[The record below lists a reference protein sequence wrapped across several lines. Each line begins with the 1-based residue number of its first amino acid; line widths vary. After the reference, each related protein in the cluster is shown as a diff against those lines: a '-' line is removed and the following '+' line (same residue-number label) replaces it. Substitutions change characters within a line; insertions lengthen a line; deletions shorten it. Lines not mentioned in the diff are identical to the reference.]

1 MSGPDM
7 DAEVIALSA
16 RLLKRLGLKE
26 VTLELNS
33 LGGSEVRLRYR
44 EALLEFLLRH
54 ESSLDAD
61 SQRRVRSNPLRVLD
75 AKSPQTQAI
84 LVDAPSIADSFDDG
98 ARAPF
103 DGLQHSLTGL
113 VQPFRI
119 HSSEEPR
126 VGKEGVNTCR

>member
-1 MSGPDM
+1 MSGPDI

-44 EALLEFLLRH
+44 EDLLEFLLRH

-61 SQRRVRSNPLRVLD
+61 SQSRVRSNPLRVLD
-75 AKSPQTQAI
+75 AKSQQTQAI
-84 LVDAPSIADSFDDG
+84 LVDAPSIADSFDD
-98 ARAPF
+98 AVRATFEGRPYERRC
-103 DGLQHSLTGL
+103 GKKGC
-113 VQPFRI
+113 
-119 HSSEEPR
+119 SSF
-126 VGKEGVNTCR
+126 